1 MASTE
6 VSSPLHG
13 SGGTHGTSE
22 QFGLIADLRQFH
34 TPTVIRRIRFMQ
46 ILIFLLVIDS
56 K

>member
-13 SGGTHGTSE
+13 SGDTHGTSE
-22 QFGLIADLRQFH
+22 QSGLIADLRQFH
-34 TPTVIRRIRFMQ
+34 TPTVIRRIRIWQ
-46 ILIFLLVIDS
+46 ISIVELVIDL